1 MKERRRG
8 RLPGNADTVLDRALF
23 VFSGVAA
30 LWLAT
35 LLLEE
40 SLRRDMAWFSIVF
53 WAALAYLV
61 LPRVHRIL
69 TRIYLPDYFIGRA
82 RTSDG
87 LLGDPVNL
95 ALLGSEDQ
103 VHAAMRRAGW
113 TRADDVDLTSSRR
126 IILSTLTRRSY
137 DEAPV
142 SPLFI
147 FGRQQDFAYQQE
159 VDGSPGKRHHVRFW
173 RCPPGWV
180 LPGGVRVD
188 WLAAGT
194 YDRSVGL
201 SLFTL
206 QITHKIEENT
216 DDERDYILATLKKAV
231 PEAEVT
237 VIRDF
242 STGYHAR
249 NGGGDTISTDG
260 DLPVVDL
267 APADR
272 GPGRAAPRC
281 RADSRNRRPAPT
293 LFGGVLVFFR
303 GIAALVLAASLLTG
317 GNPAAAAEPAGL
329 SPAAAT
335 VLAVFGVGEIL
346 LAWGVLRGG
355 NLARVVAMLLSA
367 AAIITQAA
375 NVLNGGP
382 SSRLRDQPSGP
393 LPGHPPHH
401 RPLQRAFPHLRQE
414 SQPGQSPAQSC
425 RRRVNQGS
433 HHRSARGLRQCGGGR
448 CRACGW
454 PREFPTAR

>member
-1 MKERRRG
+1 MKERRQG
-8 RLPGNADTVLDRALF
+8 GLPGNADTVLDRALF

-30 LWLAT
+30 IWLAT
-35 LLLEE
+35 LLFEE
-40 SLRRDMAWFSIVF
+40 SLQRYMAWFSIVF

-69 TRIYLPDYFIGRA
+69 TKIYLPDYFIGRA

-103 VHAAMRRAGW
+103 VHAAMHRAGW
-113 TRADDVDLTSSRR
+113 TQADDVDLKSSRR
-126 IILSTLTRRSY
+126 IVLSTLTRRSY
-137 DEAPV
+137 AEAPV

-147 FGRQQDFAYQQE
+147 FSRQQDFAYQQE

-216 DDERDYILATLKKAV
+216 DDERDHILATLKKAV
-231 PEAEVT
+231 PEAEVS

-267 APADR
+267 APVIAATADPPR
-272 GPGRAAPRC
+272 LPGVNR
-281 RADSRNRRPAPT
+281 RRPAPT

-303 GIAALVLAASLLTG
+303 GIAALVLAASLLIG
-317 GNPAAAAEPAGL
+317 GTPAAAAEPAGL

-367 AAIITQAA
+367 AAIITQAV

-382 SSRLRDQPSGP
+382 SVDFRTNLLGLSLDILLIIALTSEHSRTYAKNYR
-393 LPGHPPHH
+393 
-401 RPLQRAFPHLRQE
+401 QRKV
-414 SQPGQSPAQSC
+414 
-425 RRRVNQGS
+425 RRSRV
-433 HHRSARGLRQCGGGR
+433 A
-448 CRACGW
+448 AV
-454 PREFPTAR
+454 

>member
-1 MKERRRG
+1 MTRRHRG
-8 RLPGNADTVLDRALF
+8 PGTADTALDTGLF

-30 LWLAT
+30 IWLAT

-40 SLRRDMAWFSIVF
+40 SLRWDMVWFSIVF

-87 LLGDPVNL
+87 LLGDPVNV
-95 ALLGSEDQ
+95 ALLASEDQ
-103 VHAAMRRAGW
+103 IHAAMRRAGW
-113 TRADDVDLTSSRR
+113 TLADDVDLASSRR
-126 IILSTLTRRSY
+126 IIVSTLTRRTY
-137 DEAPV
+137 DQAPV

-159 VDGSPGKRHHVRFW
+159 VDGNPGKRHHIRFW
-173 RCPPGWV
+173 RCPPGWA
-180 LPGGVRVD
+180 LPGGARVD

-206 QITHKIEENT
+206 QITHKIEDNT
-216 DDERDYILATLKKAV
+216 DDERDHVVATLKQAA

-267 APADR
+267 SSLT
-272 GPGRAAPRC
+272 AAAAERRPRE
-281 RADSRNRRPAPT
+281 RTDHRNRPPAPT
-293 LFGGVLVFFR
+293 QFGGVLVFFR
-303 GIAALVLAASLLTG
+303 GVAALALAASLLG
-317 GNPAAAAEPAGL
+317 GVGAAADPDGSAVPAV
-329 SPAAAT
+329 AT
-335 VLAVFGVGEIL
+335 AIAVFGLGEIL

-355 NLARVVAMLLSA
+355 NRSRVTAMLFSV

-375 NVLNGGP
+375 NALNGGP
-382 SSRLRDQPSGP
+382 GIDFDTNLLGLSLDILLIIALSSQRSRDFARKHSQGKVPSSRVT
-393 LPGHPPHH
+393 
-401 RPLQRAFPHLRQE
+401 A
-414 SQPGQSPAQSC
+414 GQ
-425 RRRVNQGS
+425 V
-433 HHRSARGLRQCGGGR
+433 
-448 CRACGW
+448 
-454 PREFPTAR
+454 

>member
-1 MKERRRG
+1 MR
-8 RLPGNADTVLDRALF
+8 RLPWNPAAALDTALF

-40 SLRRDMAWFSIVF
+40 SLRPSMAWFLIVF

-87 LLGDPVNL
+87 LLGDPVNV

-103 VHAAMRRAGW
+103 IHAAMRRAGW
-113 TRADDVDLTSSRR
+113 TRADDVDLASSRR

-159 VDGSPGKRHHVRFW
+159 VGGSPGKRHHIRFW
-173 RCPPGWV
+173 HCPPGWA
-180 LPGGVRVD
+180 LPGGARVD

-206 QITHKIEENT
+206 QITHKIQENT
-216 DDERDYILATLKKAV
+216 DDERDYVVASLQSAV
-231 PEAEVT
+231 PEADVT

-267 APADR
+267 TRLSGVPAGPPQAPAN
-272 GPGRAAPRC
+272 G
-281 RADSRNRRPAPT
+281 RNRRPAPT
-293 LFGGVLVFFR
+293 LFGGVLVFLR
-303 GIAALVLAASLLTG
+303 GIAALVLAVSLLTG
-317 GNPAAAAEPAGL
+317 VHPAAAAVSAGPP
-329 SPAAAT
+329 PAAAT
-335 VLAVFGVGEIL
+335 VLAVFGVGEMF
-346 LAWGVLRGG
+346 LAWGILRGG
-355 NLARVVAMLLSA
+355 NLARVVAMLLST
-367 AAIITQAA
+367 AAIVVQAA
-375 NVLNGGP
+375 SVLGGGP
-382 SSRLRDQPSGP
+382 PIDFGTNLLGLSLDILLIIALSSVRSRRYARNRRERRVRSSRVT
-393 LPGHPPHH
+393 
-401 RPLQRAFPHLRQE
+401 A
-414 SQPGQSPAQSC
+414 
-425 RRRVNQGS
+425 
-433 HHRSARGLRQCGGGR
+433 GL
-448 CRACGW
+448 A
-454 PREFPTAR
+454 

>member
-1 MKERRRG
+1 MTSPRRS
-8 RLPGNADTVLDRALF
+8 RLPGSTDTLLDRALF

-30 LWLAT
+30 IWLAT
-35 LLLEE
+35 LFLEE
-40 SLRRDMAWFSIVF
+40 SLQWDMAWFSIVF

-95 ALLGSEDQ
+95 ALLGSGDQ

-137 DEAPV
+137 DQAPV
-142 SPLFI
+142 SPLFL

-159 VDGSPGKRHHVRFW
+159 VDRSPGKRHHVRFW
-173 RCPPGWV
+173 HCPPGWV

-206 QITHKIEENT
+206 QVTHKIEENT
-216 DDERDYILATLKKAV
+216 DDERDYILAALKASV

-267 APADR
+267 TPLAAAPAE
-272 GPGRAAPRC
+272 PR
-281 RADSRNRRPAPT
+281 RVPADSLNRRPAPT

-303 GIAALVLAASLLTG
+303 GIAALVLAASLLAG
-317 GNPAAAAEPAGL
+317 VSPAAAAEPAGL
-329 SPAAAT
+329 APAAAA

-355 NLARVVAMLLSA
+355 NLARVAAMLLSA

-375 NVLNGGP
+375 AVLGGGP
-382 SSRLRDQPSGP
+382 RIDFRTNLLGLSLDILLIIALSSEHSRTYARNHRRD
-393 LPGHPPHH
+393 
-401 RPLQRAFPHLRQE
+401 
-414 SQPGQSPAQSC
+414 
-425 RRRVNQGS
+425 RVP
-433 HHRSARGLRQCGGGR
+433 RSRVA
-448 CRACGW
+448 AV
-454 PREFPTAR
+454 

>member
-1 MKERRRG
+1 MKNPRSA
-8 RLPGNADTVLDRALF
+8 RLPGNAATLLDRALF
-23 VFSGVAA
+23 VFSGMAA
-30 LWLAT
+30 VWLAT
-35 LLLEE
+35 LLFEE
-40 SLRRDMAWFSIVF
+40 SLRRDMAWFLLVF

-87 LLGDPVNL
+87 LLGDPVNV
-95 ALLGSEDQ
+95 ALLGNEDQ

-113 TRADDVDLTSSRR
+113 TQADDVDLASSRR
-126 IILSTLTRRSY
+126 IIVSTLTRRSY
-137 DEAPV
+137 GKAPV

-194 YDRSVGL
+194 YDRAVGL

-206 QITHKIEENT
+206 QVTHKIGENT
-216 DDERDYILATLKKAV
+216 DDERDHILAALKRAA

-267 APADR
+267 SALAAPA
-272 GPGRAAPRC
+272 GPPRVPV
-281 RADSRNRRPAPT
+281 ASRNRRPAPT

-317 GNPAAAAEPAGL
+317 VNPAAAAEPAGP
-329 SPAAAT
+329 STAAAT
-335 VLAVFGVGEIL
+335 ALAVFGVGEIL

-355 NLARVVAMLLSA
+355 NPARVVAMLLSA

-375 NVLNGGP
+375 SVLGGGP
-382 SSRLRDQPSGP
+382 AVDFGTNLLGLSLDILLIIALSSEHSRTYARSV
-393 LPGHPPHH
+393 
-401 RPLQRAFPHLRQE
+401 RE
-414 SQPGQSPAQSC
+414 
-425 RRRVNQGS
+425 RRVP
-433 HHRSARGLRQCGGGR
+433 RSRVA
-448 CRACGW
+448 A
-454 PREFPTAR
+454 A

>member
-1 MKERRRG
+1 MKEQRPG
-8 RLPGNADTVLDRALF
+8 LLPGNADTVLDRALF

-30 LWLAT
+30 IWLAT

-40 SLRRDMAWFSIVF
+40 SLRPDMAWFAVVF

-113 TRADDVDLTSSRR
+113 TRADDVDLASSRR

-137 DEAPV
+137 EEAPV

-206 QITHKIEENT
+206 QITHKIAENT
-216 DDERDYILATLKKAV
+216 DDERDHILAALTQAV
-231 PEAEVT
+231 PEADVT

-267 APADR
+267 SCLAAAPA
-272 GPGRAAPRC
+272 GPSRVP
-281 RADSRNRRPAPT
+281 ADSRPRRPAPT

-317 GNPAAAAEPAGL
+317 VNPAAAAEPAGQ
-329 SPAAAT
+329 STAAAT

-355 NLARVVAMLLSA
+355 NLARVAAMLLSA

-375 NVLNGGP
+375 SVLNGGP
-382 SSRLRDQPSGP
+382 AVDFGTNLLGLSLDILLIIALSSEHSRTYARN
-393 LPGHPPHH
+393 H
-401 RPLQRAFPHLRQE
+401 
-414 SQPGQSPAQSC
+414 SQG
-425 RRRVNQGS
+425 RVP
-433 HHRSARGLRQCGGGR
+433 RSRVA
-448 CRACGW
+448 AV
-454 PREFPTAR
+454 